1 MSVSFSIA
9 GNAGQKTIEGEV
21 SRVVLAE
28 QLGYEGIFVSEGL
41 TGHDPFQVFA
51 VAAARTSRIRLGT
64 AIMTLSFREPMV
76 IACQAAT
83 LNEISG
89 GRVIVGMGTGDGTTY
104 TMGRTATPLARF
116 EESVGMLRD
125 LVNGKTIRVP
135 ANQERKAGD
144 VGLNSGRFP
153 VPVYVA
159 SAGPR
164 SLRVAGRVADGVI
177 LGVGFDTSTLD
188 WAIKQIRLGAADVGR
203 DPDEIEL
210 MGSGIMCVHSDR
222 ERAVELA
229 RARLANR
236 AHHNFRFTIE
246 TVPEKEVPAV
256 KQFMAAFDVTKPIE
270 GRCPPHLVTDYLI
283 RRFSIAGTPEECVE
297 RIRKLEEYG
306 VKRILLTIPPKAYL
320 DVMKLW
326 SEKVMP
332 RV

>member
-9 GNAGQKTIEGEV
+9 GNAGQKTIDAEV
-21 SRVVLAE
+21 ARAVLAE

-51 VAAARTSRIRLGT
+51 LAAAHTSRIRLGT
-64 AIMTLSFREPMV
+64 AIMTLSFREPV
-76 IACQAAT
+76 VVACQAAT

-116 EESVGMLRD
+116 EESVRILRE
-125 LVNGKTIRVP
+125 LVNGRTIRVP
-135 ANQERKAGD
+135 ANQERKEGQ
-144 VGLNSGRFP
+144 VGLDRGRFP

-188 WAIKQIRLGAADVGR
+188 WAIEQIRLGAADVGR
-203 DPDEIEL
+203 DPAEIEL
-210 MGSGIMCVHSDR
+210 MGSGIMCVDSDR

-236 AHHNFRFTIE
+236 AHHNFRFTTE
-246 TVPEKEVPAV
+246 TVPENELAAV
-256 KQFMAAFDVTKPIE
+256 KQFMEAFDVTKPID

-283 RRFSIAGTPEECVE
+283 RRFSIAGTPEQCVE
-297 RIRKLEEYG
+297 RVQQLAEYG
-306 VKRILLTIPPKAYL
+306 LKRILLTIPPKAYL
-320 DVMKLW
+320 DAMKVW

-332 RV
+332 HV